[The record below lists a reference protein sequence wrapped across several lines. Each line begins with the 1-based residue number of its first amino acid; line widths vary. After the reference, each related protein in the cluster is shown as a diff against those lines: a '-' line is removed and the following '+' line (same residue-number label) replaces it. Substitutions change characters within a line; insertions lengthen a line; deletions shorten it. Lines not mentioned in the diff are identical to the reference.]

1 VEDPAA
7 GGGALTM
14 SGPDFTPDRLKG
26 RVAIVTGA
34 AQGIGETYARALARA
49 GAAVVCADVLDTAAV
64 AAAIKAE
71 GGSALSLN
79 TDVTSAASV
88 QAMVDASLAA
98 FGRIDVLVNNA
109 AIFGS
114 LKLKPFDQI
123 TSAEWDQVMAVNVRG
138 PFECAKAVTP
148 VMRKQRYGK
157 IINVASGTVF
167 KGTPLFLHY
176 VTSKGAV
183 VAMTRCLARELGND
197 NICVNTLAPGLTLS
211 PNVVSNADW
220 QGGIADGIVASR
232 AMKRE
237 QLPDD
242 LTGTLVYLASGD
254 SDFVTGQVIVVDG
267 GSVTH

>member
-1 VEDPAA
+1 
-7 GGGALTM
+7 
-14 SGPDFTPDRLKG
+14 
-26 RVAIVTGA
+26 
-34 AQGIGETYARALARA
+34 
-49 GAAVVCADVLDTAAV
+49 VLDTAPV
-64 AAAIKAE
+64 AARIEAA
-71 GGSALSLN
+71 GGVALALK

-88 QAMVDASLAA
+88 QAMVDATVQR

-109 AIFGS
+109 AMFGS
-114 LKLKPFDQI
+114 IKLKPFEQI
-123 TSAEWDQVMAVNVRG
+123 ESDEWDKLMAVNVRG
-138 PFECAKAVTP
+138 SFECAKAVAP

-167 KGTPLFLHY
+167 KGTPMFLHY

-183 VAMTRCLARELGND
+183 VAMARCLARELGND
-197 NICVNTLAPGLTLS
+197 NICVNTLAPGLTMS
-211 PNVVSNADW
+211 ANVLGNDDW
-220 QGGIADGIVASR
+220 HGGIGAANVATR
-232 AMKRE
+232 CFKRE